1 VSTLSTSTT
10 GPSDK
15 QRQLLDAAARVV
27 AEEGVRALSIRR
39 LAAAVGTSTMAVYT
53 WYGSKP
59 NLMRAVYREA
69 FSRFND
75 ALHAALGDDD
85 PLVELVRLGRAYR
98 TYALAHPNFYEVM
111 FGHSLASFQP
121 QPPED
126 AELALAT
133 FDLLAASV
141 GRAVAD
147 GLLAGDPHQVAW
159 QIWAAVHGAVSL
171 ELAACRDSA
180 APGDDAEDD
189 YARLGRTV
197 LIGLGAPPARV
208 DAALAAVAADGQA
221 RS

>member
-1 VSTLSTSTT
+1 MSSLSTSTFD
-10 GPSDK
+10 PSDK
-15 QRQLLDAAARVV
+15 QRQLLVAAARIV

-39 LAAAVGTSTMAVYT
+39 LAAVVGTSTMAVYT

-75 ALHAALGDDD
+75 ALLAALGDDD

-98 TYALAHPNFYEVM
+98 AYALAEPNFYEVM
-111 FGHSLASFQP
+111 FGHSAAFFDP
-121 QPPED
+121 EPED
-126 AELALAT
+126 AELALGT
-133 FDLLAASV
+133 FDILVASV

-147 GLLAGDPHQVAW
+147 GLLGGNPQQAAW

-171 ELAACRDSA
+171 ELAACRDGT
-180 APGDDAEDD
+180 APGDDPEED

-197 LIGLGAPPARV
+197 LIGLGAPSARV
-208 DAALAAVAADGQA
+208 DAAMAAVAADG
-221 RS
+221 RPHS